1 MDNREDSRQA
11 ALLAA
16 AAQGLRAGRLDEVE
30 GLCHQIL
37 AHRPEQ
43 PDAVL
48 YLARVLHERGDSAAA
63 LQAVEQALA
72 ASPAYAALHNSRGM
86 LLHALQRTEQARA
99 AFLDAL
105 RCQPDY
111 LDACFNLVAVGC
123 LDESETC
130 FRRAMAAQPGQ
141 WQGYGGYGVMLLR
154 HKQYSRAARWLR
166 EALRLQPD
174 EARLWE
180 RLGLALRNLGQF
192 AEAEAAY
199 RRALQLRPDFAAAH
213 SALLSMLGYHVLAS
227 PAQLLAEHQAW
238 DRRHGGGDRRLQ
250 TFIHTPRVGARR
262 RLRIGYV
269 SPDFYHHAVSYFIE
283 PLLEYHDRS
292 EVEVFCYAEVH
303 NPDAVTARLRARAD
317 VWRSTVGL
325 DDEAAAQLI
334 HEDGI
339 DVLVDL
345 AGHSHAE
352 RSRIRVFTY
361 KPAPVQATY
370 LGYFSTTGLQ
380 AMDYWIS
387 DTVTHPAATTEAAVE
402 RIYRLPRCCVSYRPP
417 EDAPPVAERPATG
430 DEITFG
436 CFNDLT
442 KIGDLAIECWRRIL
456 QALPHARL
464 VLKAGQLADPSV
476 REAIEARFSTHGVAA
491 SRLSLLSH
499 TPSQREHLALHQD
512 IDIAL
517 DTAPRTGVT
526 TTADALWMGVPVV
539 TLAGERFI
547 ERLGA
552 SLLSSI
558 GLESLIADSPA
569 AYVEKALAL
578 AADEARRRQLRRQL
592 RPRMQASPLC
602 DGRDLARNL
611 ERAYRDMWDGW
622 AAGEA
627 GGGKP

>member
-1 MDNREDSRQA
+1 MNDTEDSRRA

-16 AAQGLRAGRLDEVE
+16 AAQALRADRLEEVE
-30 GLCHQIL
+30 GLCREVL
-37 AHRPEQ
+37 AHQPAQ
-43 PDAVL
+43 PDAIL
-48 YLARVLHERGDSAAA
+48 YLARVLHERGDSPAA
-63 LQAVEQALA
+63 LQAVERALA
-72 ASPAYAALHNSRGM
+72 AAPDHAALHNSRGM
-86 LLHALQRTEQARA
+86 LLHALQRPEEARA
-99 AFLDAL
+99 AFLEAL

-123 LDESETC
+123 LDESESC
-130 FRRAMAAQPGQ
+130 FLRAMALHPGQ
-141 WQGYGGYGVMLLR
+141 WRGYGGYGDMLLR
-154 HKQYSRAARWLR
+154 HQQYSRAVKWLR
-166 EALRLQPD
+166 EALRLQPG

-192 AEAEAAY
+192 TEAETAY
-199 RRALQLRPDFAAAH
+199 RRALQLRPDFATAH

-238 DRRHGGGDRRLQ
+238 DRLHGGGARRLG
-250 TFIHTPRVGARR
+250 TFAHRPRPGARR

-269 SPDFYHHAVSYFIE
+269 SPDFDRHAVSYFIE

-292 EVEVFCYAEVH
+292 QVEVFCYAEVH
-303 NPDAVTARLRARAD
+303 NPDEVTARLQARAD
-317 VWRSTVGL
+317 VWRSTVGR
-325 DDEAAAQLI
+325 DDEAVARMI
-334 HEDGI
+334 HADGI

-387 DTVTHPAATTEAAVE
+387 DAVTHPAATPEEAVE

-417 EDAPPVAERPATG
+417 EDAPPVAERAPG
-430 DEITFG
+430 RDEITFG

-442 KIGDLAIECWRRIL
+442 KIGDLAIECWSRIL
-456 QALPHARL
+456 QALPTARL
-464 VLKAGQLADPSV
+464 VLKAGQLADPSA
-476 REAIEARFSTHGVAA
+476 REAILARFSAHGVAA
-491 SRLSLLSH
+491 SRLTLLSH
-499 TPSQREHLALHQD
+499 TPSQREHLGLYQD

-526 TTADALWMGVPVV
+526 TTADALWMGVPVI

-558 GLESLIADSPA
+558 GLES
-569 AYVEKALAL
+569 
-578 AADEARRRQLRRQL
+578 
-592 RPRMQASPLC
+592 
-602 DGRDLARNL
+602 
-611 ERAYRDMWDGW
+611 
-622 AAGEA
+622 
-627 GGGKP
+627 